1 MIKSLSCIFA
11 FIMLVML
18 LSSCNKEEMDPNQ
31 LLGKTKTE
39 VLELAFN
46 HFQRTKRGEINIMI
60 ETPIGKNHNFY
71 YKNITEALNDEQLMR
86 AERWELFVEKQT
98 TFFISCKEVYIELFF
113 KDKKVFKYT
122 LNTWNKT

>member
-1 MIKSLSCIFA
+1 
-11 FIMLVML
+11 
-18 LSSCNKEEMDPNQ
+18 MDPNQ